1 MTDERRPEPR
11 RVLLIRL
18 SHLGDVVH
26 ALPAFHAIRRRW
38 PSAELGWAVEASFAP
53 LLDGLPGL
61 DRRFLFDR
69 RAGWR
74 AFLRSARSIR
84 RWAPDLSLDVQGN
97 LKSAAVGWLA
107 GAPARLGPAAT
118 DWREHGGRLALTD
131 HAPPSTARHAAARVA
146 DWARWACGTDR
157 TAVDLDLGLS
167 TGERAQGR
175 AQLAQ
180 LLPGDAAPVILQ
192 LGREGDPRSLP
203 TATSREAAELLVA
216 AGAPVLVLSGPA
228 EAEVGRRLERDLPP
242 VDGVLTH
249 LSSDDPRAA
258 AALMWACAQRG
269 GVFVGSDSG
278 PLHLACAA
286 GLRCVA
292 VAGPQ
297 DPERTGP
304 WPTTRDHSESHHAVL
319 WADPRPDCA
328 PCLSRRC
335 KLPEGPICTVGI
347 RPEQVVA
354 AALALRS
361 MKP

>member
-26 ALPAFHAIRRRW
+26 ALPAFHALRRRW
-38 PSAELGWAVEASFAP
+38 PAAELGWAVEADFAP

-74 AFLRSARSIR
+74 AFVRSARSIR
-84 RWAPDLSLDVQGN
+84 RWGPDLSLDVQGN

-107 GAPARLGPAAT
+107 GAPARLGPAPE
-118 DWREHGGRLALTD
+118 DWRERGGRLVLTD

-157 TAVDLDLGLS
+157 AAVDLDLGLS
-167 TGERAQGR
+167 PEERADGR
-175 AQLAQ
+175 AWLAR
-180 LLPGDAAPVILQ
+180 LLPDAAAPVLLK

-203 TATSREAAELLVA
+203 TATSLKAAESLVA

-228 EAEVGRRLERDLPP
+228 EAEVGRRLERALPRMEGMLAH
-242 VDGVLTH
+242 VR
-249 LSSDDPRAA
+249 SDDPRAA

-278 PLHLACAA
+278 PLHLACAS

-304 WPTTRDHSESHHAVL
+304 WPPASNRTQAHHAVL

-335 KLPEGPICTVGI
+335 KLTAGPICTTEI

-361 MKP
+361 TEP